1 MILISTSF
9 TTLLTSVALL
19 VMNLKDT
26 PEQNNKAIRI
36 ISAINIVI
44 SIASMVV
51 LSCFGIE

>member
-1 MILISTSF
+1 MILTSTSF